1 MKKIKV
7 LLPIL
12 IACFV
17 HFTSLANL
25 SIEGNYQGKSLYVQ
39 NPENSDGFGY
49 CITKVT
55 VNGKILPSGISQSA
69 FEIDFTIFKIA
80 IGEKVFIVVEHS
92 DDCKPKIINPE
103 VLLPQSTFFTVEIS
117 ITKNGL
123 LTWKTTNEQGKLP
136 FIIEQFRWNKWV
148 QIGEVQGK
156 GTPEMNSYEFQTM
169 PHSGENT
176 IRVVQIDNSGEKRAT
191 KIVKFQS
198 SIAVVEKNP
207 VKVKNSIN
215 FTANGVAVE
224 TKYEI
229 YDAYG
234 NIVKKGVGNSVP
246 CSNLSKGAYYL
257 NFDNKTEKFFKN

>member
-1 MKKIKV
+1 MRKIKV

-12 IACFV
+12 IACFI
-17 HFTSLANL
+17 HFTSVANL

-49 CITKVT
+49 CVTKVT

-69 FEIDFTIFKIA
+69 FEIDFSIFKIA

-92 DDCKPKIINPE
+92 DDCMPKIINPE
-103 VLLPQSTFFTVEIS
+103 VLLPQSTFFTVD
-117 ITKNGL
+117 ITVTNNGY
-123 LTWKTTNEQGKLP
+123 LTWKTTYEQGKLP

-156 GTPEMNSYEFQTM
+156 GTSETNSYEFQIM
-169 PHSGENT
+169 PHSGENS
-176 IRVVQIDNSGEKRAT
+176 IRVVQIDNSGQKRAS

-198 SIAVVEKNP
+198 NVAIVEKNP

-215 FTANGVAVE
+215 FTANGTAVE

-234 NIVKKGVGNSVP
+234 NIVKKGVGSSVP

>member
-17 HFTSLANL
+17 HFTSLAHL

-117 ITKNGL
+117 ITNNGL
-123 LTWKTTNEQGKLP
+123 LTWKTTNKQGKLP

-156 GTPEMNSYEFQTM
+156 GTPETNSYEFQTM
-169 PHSGENT
+169 PHSRENT

>member
-103 VLLPQSTFFTVEIS
+103 VLLPQSTFFTVEIL
-117 ITKNGL
+117 ITNSGL

-156 GTPEMNSYEFQTM
+156 GTPETNSYEFQIM

>member
-1 MKKIKV
+1 MKKIIN

-12 IACFV
+12 IACFI
-17 HFTSLANL
+17 HFTSIANL
-25 SIEGNYQGKSLYVQ
+25 SIEGNYQGKSLYIQ

-49 CITKVT
+49 CVTKVT
-55 VNGKILPSGISQSA
+55 VNGKILPSGIAQSA
-69 FEIDFTIFKIA
+69 FEIDFSIFKIA
-80 IGEKVFIVVEHS
+80 IGEIVFIVVEHS

-103 VLLPQSTFFTVEIS
+103 VLLPQSTFFTTDIAV
-117 ITKNGL
+117 TTNGV
-123 LTWKTTNEQGKLP
+123 LTWKTTNEHGKLP

-156 GTPEMNSYEFQTM
+156 GTPETNSYEFQTM

-176 IRVVQIDNSGEKRAT
+176 IRVVQMDNSGEKRAS

-198 SIAVVEKNP
+198 TIAVVEKNP
-207 VKVKNSIN
+207 VKVKNTIN
-215 FTANGVAVE
+215 FTANGVAVA

-246 CSNLSKGAYYL
+246 CANLSKGAYYL

>member
-1 MKKIKV
+1 MRKIEK

-12 IACFV
+12 IACFI
-17 HFTSLANL
+17 HFTSIANL

-39 NPENSDGFGY
+39 NPQNSDGFGY
-49 CITKVT
+49 CVKKVT

-69 FEIDFTIFKIA
+69 FEIDFSIFKIA

-103 VLLPQSTFFTVEIS
+103 VLLPQSTFFTVDIAV
-117 ITKNGL
+117 TTNGFL
-123 LTWKTTNEQGKLP
+123 SWKTTNEQGKLP

-156 GTPEMNSYEFQTM
+156 GTTETNSYEFQIV
-169 PHSGENT
+169 PHSGENS
-176 IRVVQIDNSGEKRAT
+176 IRVVQIDNSGQKRASR
-191 KIVKFQS
+191 IVKFQS
-198 SIAVVEKNP
+198 TVAVVEKNP
-207 VKVKNSIN
+207 VKVKNTIN
-215 FTANGVAVE
+215 FTSNGKPVE

-234 NIVKKGVGNSVP
+234 NIVKKGVGSSVP

>member
-1 MKKIKV
+1 M
-7 LLPIL
+7 
-12 IACFV
+12 
-17 HFTSLANL
+17 HFASIANL
-25 SIEGNYQGKSLYVQ
+25 SIEGNYQGKSLYIQ

-49 CITKVT
+49 CVTKVT
-55 VNGKILPSGISQSA
+55 VNGKILPSGIAQSA
-69 FEIDFTIFKIA
+69 FEVDFTIFSIA
-80 IGEKVFIVVEHS
+80 IGDKVFIVVEHS

-103 VLLPQSTFFTVEIS
+103 VLLPQSTFSTVEIS
-117 ITKNGL
+117 CTPGGFL
-123 LTWKTTNEQGKLP
+123 AWKTANEQGKLP

-148 QIGEVQGK
+148 QVGEVQGK
-156 GTPEMNSYEFQTM
+156 GTSETNSYEFQVM

-176 IRVVQIDNSGEKRAT
+176 IRVIQIDNSGEKRAS

-198 SIAVVEKNP
+198 TVAVVEKNP

-215 FTANGVAVE
+215 FTANGIAVE

-257 NFDNKTEKFFKN
+257 NFDNKQEKFFKN